1 MKRRDLLLASSA
13 CAVLAAARGEA
24 QAPKAPR
31 RIGWLSPATL
41 ESSKPGLEAFK
52 QGLGE
57 SGYLEGRDFAIEAR
71 WSGGDPE
78 RLAALARELVARNP
92 DVIVTGTSSGA
103 LALKAATRSLPVV
116 FVAVAAPDTIGVVA
130 SLARPGGNM
139 TGIAYLGGELIGK
152 LLELLREIVPS
163 ARRIAVLDVAAE
175 PVAGRLRAA
184 LAARMAK
191 LSMEPEWFPVERVED
206 FAPAFARMRGIDAVY
221 VHPFALLMLHVAA
234 IGELARK
241 AKLPMTGPRRLVAQA
256 GGLFSYDNDL
266 PGDYRRAASY
276 VDRIFKG
283 AKPADLPVEQPQR
296 FQLVLNVK
304 TAAALGIRIPQSV
317 RLQATEVID

>member
-1 MKRRDLLLASSA
+1 MKRRALLLAGGG
-13 CAVLAAARGEA
+13 CAVLAAASAGA
-24 QAPKAPR
+24 QAPTPPR
-31 RIGWLSPATL
+31 RIAWLSPATP
-41 ESSKPGLEAFK
+41 ESSKPGIDAFK

-57 SGYLEGRDFAIEAR
+57 SGYFEGRDYAIEAR
-71 WSGGDPE
+71 WSAGDPAQ
-78 RLAALARELVARNP
+78 LAALARELVARNP

-103 LALKAATRSLPVV
+103 LALKAATRSQPVV
-116 FVAVAAPDTIGVVA
+116 FVGVAAPETIGVVA

-152 LLELLREIVPS
+152 LLGLLREIVPS
-163 ARRIAVLDVAAE
+163 ARRIAVIDVAAE
-175 PVAGRLRAA
+175 PVADRLRAA
-184 LAARMAK
+184 LASRMAK

-221 VHPFALLMLHVAA
+221 VHPFALLTVHAAA

-241 AKLPMTGPRRLVAQA
+241 ARLPMTGPSRLVAQA

-283 AKPADLPVEQPQR
+283 AKPADLPVEQPLR
-296 FQLVLNVK
+296 FQLVLNMK
-304 TAAALGIRIPQSV
+304 AAAALGIRIPQSV
-317 RLQATEVID
+317 RLQATEVIE